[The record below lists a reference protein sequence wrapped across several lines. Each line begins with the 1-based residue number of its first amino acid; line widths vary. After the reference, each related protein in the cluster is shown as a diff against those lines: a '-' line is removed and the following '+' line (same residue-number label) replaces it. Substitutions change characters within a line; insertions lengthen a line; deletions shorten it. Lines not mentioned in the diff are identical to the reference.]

1 MSQVQFTVDGSHKG
15 VLLLEN
21 GVGNS
26 TWLGYKENHEG
37 ERLRHA
43 VDILPTNSLP
53 KEIGVYR
60 EIRKAKY
67 TWPQM
72 RP

>member
-1 MSQVQFTVDGSHKG
+1 
-15 VLLLEN
+15 LEN